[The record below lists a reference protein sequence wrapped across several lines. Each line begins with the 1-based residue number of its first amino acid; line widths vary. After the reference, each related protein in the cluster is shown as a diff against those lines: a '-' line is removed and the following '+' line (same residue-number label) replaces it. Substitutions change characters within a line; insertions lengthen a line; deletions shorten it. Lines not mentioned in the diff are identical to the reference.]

1 MTCEKTKNLRGSSR
15 RAFLKLTSAL
25 GAVLALDRAK
35 ILDVISDT
43 GGSALAEEA
52 ARRPRKLLCIT
63 DGDGGLAWYTQLWP
77 WPDIADAQS
86 PSVAYFDPGNKTPG
100 ETDRPSRINE
110 YTPFKALGTR
120 KQVSL
125 MMSGVNLVHSDRP
138 EVGLTLGNDRSLL
151 AAVASIQSVNSALVP
166 VIGISPYA
174 YGAAPGAPG
183 VTAVNSADDMVELF
197 NSAASQYALA
207 VEDDANLYEAM
218 YKAQVRLLK
227 AADRPTVQRHLDVGR
242 AAASFLGKNFAAM
255 LQPTPDDL
263 ARYELGTGVDPE
275 LSNLGRAMVIGA
287 KAFKMGL
294 TQMVLCPGLRGDPHQ
309 AFNDMNT
316 LRDTVRRLGLMF
328 DRFMEDL
335 DEVDTVTG
343 SRHADEVVLL
353 IHGDTPKTP
362 RDRNN
367 WLDGTANNSNWVY
380 VMGNGRLRTG
390 SFGVYTADEGGA
402 VHSVNP
408 ATGEPDANRD
418 SASTGP
424 QVGAAILYAIAG
436 DHAVV
441 RQHYTGGE
449 PYSGYIREDLDG

>member
-1 MTCEKTKNLRGSSR
+1 MVCEKTKNLRGSSR
-15 RAFLKLTSAL
+15 RTFLKLTSAL
-25 GAVLALDRAK
+25 GAVMALDRAK
-35 ILDVISDT
+35 VLDVISDT

-52 ARRPRKLLCIT
+52 AKRPRKLLCIT
-63 DGDGGLAWYTQLWP
+63 DGEGGLAWYTQLWP
-77 WPDIADAQS
+77 WPDIADSTS
-86 PSVAYFDPGNKTPG
+86 PIISYFDPGNKTPG
-100 ETDRPSRINE
+100 VTDRPSRVND
-110 YTPFKALGTR
+110 YTPFKALGAR

-125 MMSGVNLVHSDRP
+125 MMSGVNETHTDTP
-138 EVGLTLGNDRSLL
+138 MGALTLGNERSLL

-166 VIGISPYA
+166 VIGISPYV

-183 VTAVNSADDMVELF
+183 VTTVGSADDMVELF

-207 VEDDANLYEAM
+207 VEGDAALYEAM
-218 YKAQVRLLK
+218 YKAHAGLLK
-227 AADRPTVQRHLDVGR
+227 AADRPTVRRHLDVGR
-242 AAASFLGKNFAAM
+242 AAAGFLGKNFASM
-255 LQPTPDDL
+255 LQPTQDDL

-275 LSNLGRAMVIGA
+275 LSNLGRALIIGA

-294 TQMVLCPGLRGDPHQ
+294 TQMVLCPGLRGDPHG
-309 AFNDMNT
+309 AFDNMT
-316 LRDTVRRLGLMF
+316 ILEDTVRRLGLMF

-343 SRHADEVVLL
+343 SRHADEVVLV

-362 RDRNN
+362 RDRNG
-367 WLDGTANNSNWVY
+367 WDDGTENGSNWVY

-390 SFGVYTADEGGA
+390 SFGVYAAEEGGP

-408 ATGEPDANRD
+408 ATGDPDPTRD
-418 SASTGP
+418 SASTAP

-441 RQHYTGGE
+441 RQHYTGTE
-449 PYSGYIREDLDG
+449 PYAGYIREDLDG